1 MRDLSLPSGPPTTFH
16 VSAANILRRRSASWT
31 GIAAEALDFIHSA
44 PCDFRAASS
53 SHMLILVERG
63 SRSDGETMI
72 DGAAKSTLRDF
83 SPRLTL
89 VPAGYQFC
97 GWQKLRVLARAT
109 YLYIDPASPLL
120 DPDLRF
126 SEIEF
131 TPRLFFRDRDLWDT
145 ALKLKGQ
152 IGSLASRAYSE
163 TLGIVLAH
171 ELIRMNDPAVAP
183 CAPTGGLA
191 GWQQKRL
198 NEYIAAHLVDDISL
212 IDLAQIA
219 QLSLFHFA
227 RAFKHSFG
235 DPPHRYL
242 MHRRMELAKTLLEN
256 LASSIAEIAHAVGF
270 ADPATFTAA
279 FRRSVG
285 TTPTAYRRA
294 LE

>member
-1 MRDLSLPSGPPTTFH
+1 MRDLSLLSGPPTTLH
-16 VSAANILRRRSASWT
+16 VSGDNIVRRRAARWT
-31 GIAAEALDFIHSA
+31 GIAAEKIDFIHSA
-44 PCDFRAASS
+44 PSDFRVASS
-53 SHMLILVERG
+53 FHMLSLIERG

-72 DGAAKSTLRDF
+72 EGAAKSTLRDF

-89 VPAGYQFC
+89 IPAGRQYC
-97 GWQKLRVLARAT
+97 GWQKPRTLTRAT
-109 YLYIDPASPLL
+109 HLYIDPAGPLL
-120 DPDLRF
+120 DPELRF

-131 TPRLFFRDRDLWDT
+131 APRLYFQDRDLWQT

-152 IGSLASRAYSE
+152 IGSLASRAYTE

-171 ELIRMNDPAVAP
+171 ELIRLKDSAVAP
-183 CAPTGGLA
+183 HAPTGGLV

-212 IDLAQIA
+212 IDLAAIA
-219 QLSLFHFA
+219 QLSIFHFV

-256 LASSIAEIAHAVGF
+256 LARSITEIAHAVGF